1 MPKHISYLIVG
12 LIAGCIA
19 TSLFFAYLSRNQIQA
34 NTGQHHVREL
44 KIAHALPMTHPVH
57 EGIEFM
63 ATRLKEISGGR
74 MEMIIFPSSQ
84 MGDETKCIEQVQ
96 MGTLAMTKT
105 SSAPMGNFV
114 ELMKVFSLPY
124 LFADAEHYWN
134 VLEGDIGKEMLA
146 RLSIRDDGKPSGFIG
161 LGYFDSGSRN
171 FYSTTPILSPKDM
184 IGKKYRVMRDPVA
197 MDLVQ
202 SLGGSPTP
210 IPWGELYTALK
221 QGVVDGAEN
230 NPPSIVSSRHSEI
243 CKYLTLDAHSRIPDM
258 MIMSEK
264 IWDRL
269 SSTEQKWLKQAMS
282 EATIYQRELW
292 GKATKEALEKMKEE
306 GVTIYE
312 VDKALYR
319 EAVKPVIEKYATGEI
334 KEVYDRIQAQIQ

>member
-1 MPKHISYLIVG
+1 MNKSTSFFIVG

-19 TSLFFAYLSRNQIQA
+19 SCTFFAVLSRK
-34 NTGQHHVREL
+34 QHTQGGNDTHTQVL
-44 KIAHALPMTHPVH
+44 KLAHALPTSHPVH
-57 EGIEFM
+57 EGLEFM
-63 ATRLKEISGGR
+63 AKRLNELSGGS
-74 MEMIIFPSSQ
+74 MEIVIFPSSQ

-114 ELMKVFSLPY
+114 EVLKVFSLPY
-124 LFADAEHYWN
+124 LFRDSEHYWN
-134 VLEGDIGKEMLA
+134 ILEGDIGKEMLK
-146 RLSIRDDGKPSGFIG
+146 RLSVRDDGKPSGFIG

-171 FYSTTPILSPKDM
+171 FYATTPINSPKDM
-184 IGKKYRVMRDPVA
+184 EGKKYRVMRDPVA

-202 SLGGSPTP
+202 ALGGSPTP

-230 NPPSIVSSRHSEI
+230 NPPSITSSRHSEI

-258 MIMSEK
+258 VIISEK

-269 SSTEQKWLKQAMS
+269 KPQEQIWLEEAMT
-282 EATIYQRELW
+282 EATEFQRDLW
-292 GKATKEALEKMKEE
+292 AKATKQALDEMQEVEK
-306 GVTIYE
+306 VTILK
-312 VDKALYR
+312 VDTAPFR
-319 EAVKPVIEKYATGEI
+319 AAVQPVIDKYAVGGI
-334 KEVYDRIQAQIQ
+334 KDIYDRIQAAQ